1 VPAPH
6 KTRGEHE
13 KEAVTVTSIRE
24 SGVPTQDGAEGV
36 VAEMWEQVLDQ
47 IPDEDK
53 PVEEHDVDA
62 VGHIF
67 DGDEDERSPHS
78 DVTAWDDHDVDGLTA
93 EEAAMHYVNTDDDDP
108 EADPDLTPE
117 VRRELEEF

>member
-1 VPAPH
+1 M
-6 KTRGEHE
+6 
-13 KEAVTVTSIRE
+13 TSIRE
-24 SGVPTQDGAEGV
+24 PGVPTQDGAEGV

-53 PVEEHDVDA
+53 PVE
-62 VGHIF
+62 
-67 DGDEDERSPHS
+67 GDEDERTAHS

-93 EEAAMHYVNTDDDDP
+93 EEAAMHYVSSDDDDP
-108 EADPDLTPE
+108 EVDPDLTPE